1 MSGSSGGFENRADD
15 MMGTDGE
22 RTLTLEF
29 LRNTS
34 AQRAVDSNLF
44 VRSFLHAVSNST
56 LGPCVLG
63 TEVAVGLGVE
73 IDEPI
78 SMRSDMN
85 PTDTCATSSAI
96 FNRGQPCHSVWFIVL
111 VSPYNC
117 EGPVKNPS
125 IWKESL
131 TWIVPRIRLVRGGNL
146 EG

>member
-22 RTLTLEF
+22 RTLTLEQF

-96 FNRGQPCHSVWFIVL
+96 YATR
-111 VSPYNC
+111 
-117 EGPVKNPS
+117 
-125 IWKESL
+125 
-131 TWIVPRIRLVRGGNL
+131 
-146 EG
+146 